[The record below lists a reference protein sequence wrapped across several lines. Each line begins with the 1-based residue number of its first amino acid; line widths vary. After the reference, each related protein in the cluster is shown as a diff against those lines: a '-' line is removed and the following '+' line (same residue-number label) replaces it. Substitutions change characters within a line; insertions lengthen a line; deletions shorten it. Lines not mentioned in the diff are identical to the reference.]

1 MTKSIDQLERE
12 IERVVREHVAACHR
26 GASAALERA
35 FGTGSTRRKSP
46 ATPTTRKPPET
57 KRTSSEIA
65 ELGERLYAAI
75 CAHPGET
82 MTVLAPRI
90 GLRARELHR
99 PMTVLRGSGRIRSA
113 GQKQQMRYF
122 PMASGAPGR

>member
-12 IERVVREHVAACHR
+12 MERLVREHVAACHR
-26 GASAALERA
+26 AASAALERA
-35 FGTGSTRRKSP
+35 FGTASTRGRSP
-46 ATPTTRKPPET
+46 TTPTTRKPPET
-57 KRTSSEIA
+57 KRTSAEIA
-65 ELGERLYAAI
+65 ALCERLYAAI

-90 GLRARELHR
+90 GVRARELHR
-99 PMTVLRGSGRIRSA
+99 PMTVLRHAGRIRSA